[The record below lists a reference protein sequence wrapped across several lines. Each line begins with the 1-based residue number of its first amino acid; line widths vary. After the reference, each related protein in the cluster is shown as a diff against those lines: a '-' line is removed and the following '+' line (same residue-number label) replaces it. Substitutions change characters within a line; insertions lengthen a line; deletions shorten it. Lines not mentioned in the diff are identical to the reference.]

1 MKRKNENETEVP
13 LKKSKQLSDIS
24 NLVASLIERL
34 KEEQNV
40 ISGIVTINFFN
51 IMNQILHSFNF

>member
-40 ISGIVTINFFN
+40 ISGMYN
-51 IMNQILHSFNF
+51 

>member
-1 MKRKNENETEVP
+1 MKRKNENDTDVP
-13 LKKSKQLSDIS
+13 LKKPKQLSDTS

-40 ISGIVTINFFN
+40 ISGIVA
-51 IMNQILHSFNF
+51 LSHSIS